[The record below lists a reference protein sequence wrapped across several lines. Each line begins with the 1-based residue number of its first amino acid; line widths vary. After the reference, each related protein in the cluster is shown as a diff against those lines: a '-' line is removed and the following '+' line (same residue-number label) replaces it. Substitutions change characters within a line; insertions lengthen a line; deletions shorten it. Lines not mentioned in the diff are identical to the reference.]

1 MNQEEIHASL
11 DVMLTNPK
19 TKNFLNHLVR
29 SYIPTTNIEKVW
41 ETPKGSFN
49 CVLTKE
55 PLFSTQY
62 ILEGIQTEDFKETF
76 MDSLK
81 NMFDE
86 NIEKENAM
94 IKLIGEKKM
103 GVTGNG
109 TTTFMSYQAAQEF
122 YNWVIT
128 KSLKGDKHINWLL
141 GNIRRESFIK
151 RAETIDDSYVRDKV
165 NKITSHKSHRSS
177 FTIGDTSDVL
187 MKLKQKMEANEN

>member
-1 MNQEEIHASL
+1 MTQEEIHASL
-11 DVMLTNPK
+11 DAMLTNPK

-41 ETPKGSFN
+41 ETPKGDFK

-62 ILEGIQTEDFKETF
+62 ILEGIQTEEFKQTF

-81 NMFDE
+81 SMFDE
-86 NIEKENAM
+86 NVEKQNAM
-94 IKLIGEKKM
+94 VNLIGDKKM

-151 RAETIDDSYVRDKV
+151 RAETIDNTEVRDKL
-165 NKITSHKSHRSS
+165 NKMTSQKSHRSS
-177 FTIGDTSDVL
+177 FSLGDASDAL
-187 MKLKQKMEANEN
+187 LKLKQKMEGNEN

>member
-11 DVMLTNPK
+11 DAMLTNPK

-41 ETPKGSFN
+41 ETPKGDFK

-62 ILEGIQTEDFKETF
+62 ILEGIHTEEFKQTF

-81 NMFDE
+81 SMFDDNVE
-86 NIEKENAM
+86 QKTAM
-94 IKLIGEKKM
+94 ANLIGDKKM

-109 TTTFMSYQAAQEF
+109 TTTYMSYEAAQEF

-151 RAETIDDSYVRDKV
+151 RAETIDDSVVRDKV
-165 NKITSHKSHRSS
+165 NKMTSQKSHRSS
-177 FTIGDTSDVL
+177 FALGDASDAL
-187 MKLKQKMEANEN
+187 MKLKAKMEANEN